1 MKNIM
6 GMTMLFILM
15 LAVIYLPIYL
25 FLFIAWFVV
34 YLKIQWLVAPTVC
47 LFITYYCITIFR
59 AIRGNE
65 KCQYNAIIISYFIG
79 ICFIYLI
86 LFMMLAIIS
95 SSTIPMNEMW

>member
-1 MKNIM
+1 VKNIM

-25 FLFIAWFVV
+25 FLFIAWLVA
-34 YLKIQWLVAPTVC
+34 YLKIQWLVVPTIC
-47 LFITYYCITIFR
+47 LFIAYYCITVFR
-59 AIRGNE
+59 AIRGNK
-65 KCQYNAIIISYFIG
+65 KCERNAVIISYFVG

-86 LFMMLAIIS
+86 LFMMLSVIS